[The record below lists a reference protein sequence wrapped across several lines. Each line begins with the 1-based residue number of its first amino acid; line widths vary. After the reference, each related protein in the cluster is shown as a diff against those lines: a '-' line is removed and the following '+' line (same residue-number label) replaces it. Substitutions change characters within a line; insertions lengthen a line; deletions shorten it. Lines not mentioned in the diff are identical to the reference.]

1 MQGTQMGRKRPWGE
15 PASGH
20 GQAEKGASERKI
32 KHREPLSATTVRFSP
47 PRGKNFKNATSGC

>member
-32 KHREPLSATTVRFSP
+32 KHREPLSATDSQVFPSERQEF
-47 PRGKNFKNATSGC
+47 